1 MASAIGIKKKAKA
14 KFMPCALPGRRLSL
28 LYDRDVD
35 VLYINFTHSKPQKAD
50 FGKRNGDYI
59 LRFKENELIGVTV
72 LNAQEHSLHA
82 FDDFTWRPLA
92 RRRRNNREN
101 FRKG

>member
-1 MASAIGIKKKAKA
+1 MASAVEVKRKAK
-14 KFMPCALPGRRLSL
+14 KRFTSCISSGRQLRLI
-28 LYDRDVD
+28 YDRDVD

-82 FDDFTWRPLA
+82 FDDFRSS
-92 RRRRNNREN
+92 
-101 FRKG
+101 